1 MAFRVQIR
9 RDTLLNWNTNDP
21 ILLDGEFGYVTDTG
35 EFKIGNGIDSFSS
48 LNYAVIG
55 VTGPTGA
62 TGSIGATGPSGG
74 PIGPTGST
82 GPMGSTGNIG
92 PTGNNGSTG
101 DIGPTGPQ
109 GDIGPTGPGGASNL
123 QSCKININ
131 GTSGLSNTNNG
142 VDFLVPFNNTVY
154 NTSPGDF
161 IVSGSKIQIVNSGR
175 YIIYGRYS
183 SYDMTSGTNFLRII
197 TSTSNLNTGVG
208 TKIEQL
214 DVGYIGTSFN
224 GEATKQGSHIYVAS
238 AGEWIGLVALHSG
251 ASGGGGNQGYPVF
264 DNNFWNQ
271 PYLEILKLS

>member
-183 SYDMTSGTNFLRII
+183 SYDMTIGTNFLRII

>member
-183 SYDMTSGTNFLRII
+183 SYDMTIGTNFLRII

-214 DVGYIGTSFN
+214 DVGYIGTNFN